1 MNKWNY
7 HNYEYVINE
16 NIYLVYLLV
25 AKFKVSYQVR
35 DDLLQAGFRGLIKAI
50 RVFDLQKGYQFSK
63 FAIPIILESIKIR
76 LRSIEIS
83 DDEVQKRVHRA
94 KRIVAVLLIV
104 FLF

>member
-35 DDLLQAGFRGLIKAI
+35 DDLLQAGLIKAI

-83 DDEVQKRVHRA
+83 DDEVVDL
-94 KRIVAVLLIV
+94 VASCISVE
-104 FLF
+104 